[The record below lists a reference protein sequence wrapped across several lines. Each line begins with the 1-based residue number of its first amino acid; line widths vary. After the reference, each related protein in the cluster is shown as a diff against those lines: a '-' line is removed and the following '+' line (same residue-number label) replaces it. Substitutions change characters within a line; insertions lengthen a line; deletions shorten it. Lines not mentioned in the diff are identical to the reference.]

1 MNDDQ
6 RAPLPERS
14 PVMPGAARAGVL
26 AGAGVVAV
34 LGAAV
39 AVGAASPAPATD
51 SSAAA
56 RAAGIDTGSTTT
68 MSEAALGNTAAWE
81 APAGVT
87 GVAGALGDFRGGGR
101 FGSIEITAINGWSLS
116 LQTANGWTRT
126 IAVDSDVEITK
137 GGETVAFGDLEVGD
151 EIRLRETRNDDGTF
165 TIEAIVVVVPS
176 VAGSVTAVDADS
188 ITIQGRNGLTQ
199 EITTT
204 GSTTYRLGT
213 ESTTRAEV
221 TAGDRIHAFGET
233 GANNAFT
240 ATSVIVAVPKV
251 AGEVTAV
258 STGSFT
264 IARRDGSTYTITV
277 GGDTAYRIPDVADPG
292 LDDIEVGD
300 VVAVTGTLS
309 GSTIDAQIVA
319 AGHGFDRGPGGLGH
333 GRSRFGPGFGPV
345 FGPGFGPGAPHA
357 DDSDDPTTDD
367 SGTSS

>member
-51 SSAAA
+51 SSAAGQA
-56 RAAGIDTGSTTT
+56 TGIDTGSTTT
-68 MSEAALGNTAAWE
+68 TSEAALGNTAAWE

-101 FGSIEITAINGWSLS
+101 FGSIEITAINGSSLS

-126 IAVDSDVEITK
+126 ITVGGDVEITK
-137 GGETVAFGDLEVGD
+137 GGETVALGDLEVGD

-165 TIEAIVVVVPS
+165 TLEAIVVVVPN
-176 VAGSVTAVDADS
+176 VAGTVTAVDADS

-204 GSTTYRLGT
+204 GSTTYRLGAD
-213 ESTTRAEV
+213 STTRAEV
-221 TAGDRIHAFGET
+221 TAGDRIQAFGET

-264 IARRDGSTYTITV
+264 IALRDGSTYTITV
-277 GGDTAYRIPDVADPG
+277 DGDTEYRMPDVADPG

-300 VVAVTGTLS
+300 VVAVAGTQS
-309 GSTIDAQIVA
+309 GSTIDAQVVA

-333 GRSRFGPGFGPV
+333 GQGGLEPGFGS
-345 FGPGFGPGAPHA
+345 GPGAPHA
-357 DDSDDPTTDD
+357 DDSDDTSTDD
-367 SGTSS
+367 GGTSS